1 LKRDGE
7 RERER
12 GKIYRQ
18 IEKRRER
25 GIMKD
30 RREKNKERERER
42 EKRYDISLQKLISLP
57 HCNL

>member
-1 LKRDGE
+1 MEK
-7 RERER
+7 ERER